1 MSGYMISDR
10 RRIASVPELDV
21 KDPGLADT
29 LASLPMSQV
38 DSGLDKLELE
48 PKEKTYDLRP
58 NLRMHFGEFLRHHSV
73 VKDSGG
79 WGKQFKLL
87 LPGVVGDATLMTM
100 GDLPVAT
107 FRRDTKLAVK
117 KLEQEQPQ
125 IITKYTKWKWTA
137 VFDEDAFRAEMPDVH
152 AAYRGRSFRLVN
164 AGSGAGLHLPA

>member
-1 MSGYMISDR
+1 MISDR
-10 RRIASVPELDV
+10 RRIASVPALDV

-48 PKEKTYDLRP
+48 PKEKIYDLKP
-58 NLRMHFGEFLRHHSV
+58 NLRLHFGEFLRHHSV

-87 LPGVVGDATLMTM
+87 LPGVVGDATLMMM

-125 IITKYTKWKWTA
+125 IIKKYTVRKVVE
-137 VFDEDAFRAEMPDVH
+137 VFDEEAFRRDDPLMH
-152 AAYRGRSFRLVN
+152 QAYRGRSFRLVN
-164 AGSGAGLHLPA
+164 AGAGAGLVLPA